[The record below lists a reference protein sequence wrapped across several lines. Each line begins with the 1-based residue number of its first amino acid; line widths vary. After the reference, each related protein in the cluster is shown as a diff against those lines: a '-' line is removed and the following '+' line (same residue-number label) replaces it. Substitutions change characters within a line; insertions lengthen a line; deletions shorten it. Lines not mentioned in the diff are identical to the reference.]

1 MARGEVPCLPS
12 SHPVPSCH
20 LPPLLLSLE
29 PRRPLEGSRSM
40 AAGGEQPDG
49 RGPETESEP
58 PHQRQSQSLCPGS
71 HAGPASIPGLQAQL
85 SRIPEWDF
93 GEH

>member
-1 MARGEVPCLPS
+1 
-12 SHPVPSCH
+12 
-20 LPPLLLSLE
+20 
-29 PRRPLEGSRSM
+29 M